1 MRLTRLTCLGALP
14 LLATLALAA
23 CSSGGSGGG
32 IYGSSSSSTAAGG
45 GTTNTTTTSTTTT
58 SELPIKTA
66 SVTTSAGATKTVLV
80 TATGLTLYY
89 HTPDTA
95 TSVFTDASTWPPLLA
110 GSSAPSSSTSLA
122 GTLAVLNDAN
132 GAQVTYN
139 GHPLYTFAGDSGPG
153 QATGDGL
160 GGVWYVATPDLAKV
174 NLSSAVSA
182 TPDPQATATPCAG
195 RYCNPYAP

>member
-1 MRLTRLTCLGALP
+1 MRLTRLTCLVALP

-23 CSSGGSGGG
+23 CSSGGSGGGG

-110 GSSAPSSSTSLA
+110 GSSAPSSSASLA

-160 GGVWYVATPDLAKV
+160 GGVWYVATPNLAKV
-174 NLSSAVSA
+174 NLTSGTNLTPNPNVS
-182 TPDPQATATPCAG
+182 PTPCYG
-195 RYCNPYAP
+195 YYCR